1 MLNYTSKLKQ
11 CSSAKW
17 EGIILKKERIV
28 EAARKLF
35 TKYGYKKVS
44 MDEIAKEAG
53 VTKKTVYAYFKD
65 KDELFQYFV
74 LEEVEK
80 MKSIVK
86 EIEDRNLPFLDMVH
100 QTIYV
105 ILKHKKQ
112 ENFLVT
118 ITNEADALKNPKVIE
133 AVSILDTE
141 IKEYI
146 KGKLVYAMENGYMKK
161 FDVNVLA
168 YIIYKLYISLMFEWD
183 MEQVPLNEKEITDNI
198 LEVLKNG
205 ILK

>member
-1 MLNYTSKLKQ
+1 
-11 CSSAKW
+11 
-17 EGIILKKERIV
+17 LKKEQIV

-65 KDELFQYFV
+65 KDELFQYFIF
-74 LEEVEK
+74 EEVEK
-80 MKSIVK
+80 MKYLIK
-86 EIEDRNLPFLDMVH
+86 EIEEKNLPFLDMVH
-100 QTIYV
+100 QTIYE
-105 ILKHKKQ
+105 ILKHKKE

-118 ITNEADALKNPKVIE
+118 ITNEADALKNPKVMS
-133 AVSILDTE
+133 AVGILDTQ

-146 KGKLVYAMENGYMKK
+146 KSKIIYAMDSGYMKE
-161 FDVNVLA
+161 FNPDILT
-168 YIIYKLYISLMFEWD
+168 YIIYKLYISLMFEWNVD
-183 MEQVPLNEKEITDNI
+183 NFPLDEKEISDNI
-198 LEVLKNG
+198 LEVLKKG